1 MKLPILHLVDGI
13 HQFEQVLKPE
23 SLNFYRQALYPH
35 PLRVEVELNKFER
48 NIQSSIRVETTARYE
63 CDRCL
68 AVYEKPL
75 MLDFHLLFRIGK
87 DTLQT
92 EEDEVVVLPAET
104 LELDLSEWIQEQL
117 VLAIPMKM
125 LCSED
130 CKGICAGC
138 GANLNDDVCSCAA
151 PATDPRWDKL
161 KTLRK

>member
-48 NIQSSIRVETTARYE
+48 NIQGSIRVETTARYE

-68 AVYEKPL
+68 TVYERPL
-75 MLDFHLLFRIGK
+75 ALDFNLLFRIGK

-104 LELDLSEWIQEQL
+104 VELDLSEWIQEQL

-125 LCSED
+125 LCSKD

-138 GANLNDDVCSCAA
+138 GANLNTDACSCAA
-151 PATDPRWDKL
+151 PDTDPRWDKL
-161 KTLRK
+161 KTLLK